1 VEPTPGEVSVGNAN
15 PERYSITEMKEED
28 KMRSTRRLAAA
39 STVVLT
45 ILAAAAVSQTV
56 RVTTEGE
63 TLTVRRNAQAIM
75 YREGDSTAVSM
86 VGTSIAPAAI
96 GKAEVK
102 RKEGRTRIRVE
113 MRNFVNP
120 QSLGPYYTT
129 YVLWAISPEGQADNL
144 AEMPFKRDVDIDV
157 TTPLQT
163 FALIITAEPYSA
175 VKLPSPVVI
184 SENEMR
190 PGTKGVARTSRI
202 IYRGDPGIFYVIS
215 PDAPSIAA
223 DYNTPLIILG
233 ARRSVEIARRA
244 GADRYAEA
252 ELRHA
257 EIKLAVLEQT
267 WSDNKK
273 VEEKLGGVAR
283 EVMHLAEHA
292 RELAVERSAEARL
305 NSERQAAR
313 NTIAEAR
320 SEANQAKQEANE
332 AKDQAEVARQQAAA
346 YRDAMARAQQE
357 ADLARQRVR
366 DAQTDADRA
375 KANEELARAQAEQAR
390 LEAEQAR
397 KDKAA
402 AEQQLFI
409 SLSQILDT
417 RREAR
422 GLIVSLSDVLFDFNK
437 ATLKPG
443 AREKLSK
450 LAGILIAYPGQ
461 YRLQIEGHTD
471 SIGSEEYNLRLS
483 QDRAES
489 VRYYL
494 VQAGVHS
501 DRIAEVRGMGKS
513 VPVASNDT
521 PEGRQ
526 MNRRVEIVISD
537 LITAAGVSN
546 R

>member
-1 VEPTPGEVSVGNAN
+1 
-15 PERYSITEMKEED
+15 MK
-28 KMRSTRRLAAA
+28 MLRFIAAGTSLLTMLAATA
-39 STVVLT
+39 F
-45 ILAAAAVSQTV
+45 SQTV
-56 RVTTEGE
+56 Q
-63 TLTVRRNAQAIM
+63 VRSDDGVLVAKRNALAIR
-75 YREGDSTAVSM
+75 YREGSGTSVSM
-86 VGTSIAPAAI
+86 AGTAIAPAAT

-102 RKEGRTRIRVE
+102 RQEGRTRIKLE

-120 QSLGPYYTT
+120 QSLGAYYTT

-144 AEMPFKRDVDIDV
+144 AEMPFKSDVDIQV

-163 FALIITAEPYSA
+163 FGLIITAEPYSA

-184 SENEMR
+184 AENVMR
-190 PGTKGVARTSRI
+190 SGTKGVAETSRI
-202 IYRGDPGIFYVIS
+202 KYSGDSGTFYVVS
-215 PDAPSIAA
+215 PAGAPSIAA
-223 DYNTPLIILG
+223 DYNTPLIVLG
-233 ARRSVEIARRA
+233 ARRSVEIAKRA
-244 GADRYAEA
+244 GAEKYADG
-252 ELRHA
+252 ELRQA

-292 RELAVERSAEARL
+292 RELAVERSAEAEL
-305 NSERQAAR
+305 NAERRSAR
-313 NTIAEAR
+313 NSIAQAR
-320 SEANQAKQEANE
+320 SEADE
-332 AKDQAEVARQQAAA
+332 AKDEAERAKQQAAT

-357 ADLARQRVR
+357 ADLARQRVTE
-366 DAQTDADRA
+366 AQTDADRA
-375 KANEELARAQAEQAR
+375 KANEELARAQAEQSR
-390 LEAEQAR
+390 LEADQAR
-397 KDKAA
+397 KDKMA

-409 SLSQILDT
+409 SLSQILET

-450 LAGILIAYPGQ
+450 LAGVLIAYPGN

-471 SIGSEEYNLRLS
+471 SIGSDEYNLKLS
-483 QDRAES
+483 RDRAEA

-494 VQAGVHS
+494 VQGGVAG
-501 DRIAEVRGMGKS
+501 DRIAEVRGMGKV
-513 VPVASNDT
+513 VPVATNDT
-521 PEGRQ
+521 AEGRQ

-537 LITAAGVSN
+537 LVTTVSTIN

>member
-1 VEPTPGEVSVGNAN
+1 
-15 PERYSITEMKEED
+15 
-28 KMRSTRRLAAA
+28 MRIAKLVAA
-39 STVVLT
+39 STGVLC
-45 ILAAAAVSQTV
+45 ILAAAVLAQAVSV
-56 RVTTEGE
+56 RPEGQV
-63 TLTVRRNAQAIM
+63 LTAGRNALAIM
-75 YREGDSTAVSM
+75 YQEGDGTSVTMA
-86 VGTSIAPAAI
+86 GTSIAPDVI

-102 RKEGRTRIRVE
+102 RKQGRTRIRVE
-113 MRNFVNP
+113 MKNFANP
-120 QSLGPYYTT
+120 QTLGAYYTT

-144 AEMPFKRDVDIDV
+144 AEMPFKSDVDIDV

-184 SENEMR
+184 SENVMR
-190 PGTKGVARTSRI
+190 PGTRGVARTSRI
-202 IYRGDPGIFYVIS
+202 KYSGDPGTFYVVS
-215 PDAPSIAA
+215 SATAPSIAA

-244 GADRYAEA
+244 GADRYADT
-252 ELRHA
+252 ELRQA

-267 WSDNKK
+267 WSNNRK

-292 RELAVERSAEARL
+292 RELALDRAAQAELSAER
-305 NSERQAAR
+305 RAAR

-320 SEANQAKQEANE
+320 SEA
-332 AKDQAEVARQQAAA
+332 DQARLQADAAHDEAERAKQQAAA
-346 YRDAMARAQQE
+346 YREEMARAQQE

-375 KANEELARAQAEQAR
+375 KANEELARAQAEQSR
-390 LEAEQAR
+390 LEAEQAKR
-397 KDKAA
+397 DKAA

-409 SLSQILDT
+409 SLSQILET

-450 LAGILIAYPGQ
+450 LSGILIAYPGP

-471 SIGSEEYNLRLS
+471 SVGSDEYNFRLS

-494 VQAGVHS
+494 VQSGVAS
-501 DRIAEVRGMGKS
+501 NRIAAVRGLGKTL
-513 VPVASNDT
+513 PVASNDT

-537 LITAAGVSN
+537 LSPTVTTID